1 MLHAVP
7 WSAFIRLAINTTLLY
22 YVAIG
27 LFFYRKELR
36 AFFKPRDRI
45 VILLLLIGF
54 AAYSQD
60 AKQGLSQANDMIRSY
75 FDVATQLMYAV
86 GAISGLGGAIKVYS
100 RWNEGHQE
108 AWRSAS
114 GWLGGCIFL
123 VLAATVIKSVF
134 GI

>member
-1 MLHAVP
+1 MLHAVSWP
-7 WSAFIRLAINTTLLY
+7 AFIRLAIITTLFY
-22 YVAIG
+22 YVVVG
-27 LFFYRKELR
+27 LLFYRKELR
-36 AFFKPRDRI
+36 AFFKPRDK
-45 VILLLLIGF
+45 VFLFLLLAGLT
-54 AAYSQD
+54 AYGQD

-75 FDVATQLMYAV
+75 FDVAAQLMYAV

-123 VLAATVIKSVF
+123 VLAATVIKSIF